1 MTQARI
7 LIVDDERTIRFAYEK
22 LLQKHGFDVEA
33 LPDADTALERLG
45 PGHGFH
51 LVISDLNMPNKDD
64 GLGFVKALR
73 EMPHNQLLPVLMLTS
88 STESS
93 DVVESLGAGAND
105 YVSKERRQ
113 QQELEFLARV
123 RSHART
129 GILQEQLDKASRT
142 DELTG
147 LANRRH
153 GTQRLKEEMGR
164 SLRYERGLAVCLL
177 DVDHFKKV
185 NDTHGHQA
193 GDEVLVEVAARL
205 TAVTRD
211 SDCVIRWGGE
221 EFLVVFPET
230 DVEEAAGIVG
240 RFRME
245 MSGTPIAVL
254 DGSEEIVVTISGG
267 VAEHEEGDTLE
278 GLVARADAALY
289 KAKETGRN
297 RLLLAQAGELMPIRI

>member
-22 LLQKHGFDVEA
+22 LLQKDGFEVVA
-33 LPDADTALERLG
+33 LPDAETALERLG

-51 LVISDLNMPNKDD
+51 LVISDLMMPGVD
-64 GLGFVKALR
+64 GLRFVARLR
-73 EMPHNQLLPVLMLTS
+73 EMPHNVLLPVLMLTG
-88 STESS
+88 STESD
-93 DVVESLGAGAND
+93 DVVASLEAGAND

-113 QQELEFLARV
+113 EMEFLARV

-129 GILQEQLDKASRT
+129 GMLQEQLDKVSRT

-153 GTQRLKEEMGR
+153 GSQRLKEEIAR
-164 SLRYERGLAVCLL
+164 TVRYGHGLAVCLL

-185 NDTHGHQA
+185 NDSHGHQA
-193 GDEVLVEVAARL
+193 GDEVLVEVARRL
-205 TAVTRD
+205 RAVTRD

-230 DVEEAAGIVG
+230 DVPEASGIVG
-240 RFRME
+240 RFRIE
-245 MSGTPIAVL
+245 MSGTSIPVL
-254 DGSEEIVVTISGG
+254 DGSEELVVTISGG

-289 KAKETGRN
+289 RAKETGRN
-297 RLLLAQAGELMPIRI
+297 RLLLARAGELTPIRI